1 MADDFR
7 YHKVSPRFWTDEK
20 VLRWNDDEKMLAL
33 YLLTCP
39 HRTTEGLFRLPKLY
53 MAADLGWSAERLEKP
68 FAKLIGDGF
77 MKYDEAVSI
86 VLLCNALKYQKPENP
101 NQRKG
106 ALSKLEELPATP
118 LLWDLVELAEQY
130 APAFAE
136 ELIKHFGKALP
147 EGLGKPQ
154 ALNSNS
160 NSNSKEEC
168 HDSAKAPS
176 DETLVAD
183 EGGEEEESPKY
194 PESSEPYKL
203 AFHLRS
209 AILQADSE
217 TKVPKGDPKSLQSWA
232 TEADRMIRL
241 DNRDPAEAMRLMD
254 WCQQD
259 TFWRGNILSMAKF
272 RKHYDKLKRQ
282 AERASPKREQV
293 ESIGTY
299 ETTKDEWGW
308 E

>member
-1 MADDFR
+1 
-7 YHKVSPRFWTDEK
+7 
-20 VLRWNDDEKMLAL
+20 
-33 YLLTCP
+33 
-39 HRTTEGLFRLPKLY
+39 
-53 MAADLGWSAERLEKP
+53 
-68 FAKLIGDGF
+68 
-77 MKYDEAVSI
+77 MKY
-86 VLLCNALKYQKPENP
+86 QQPENP
-101 NQRKG
+101 NQRKDIRKIENCLQRHCYG
-106 ALSKLEELPATP
+106 F
-118 LLWDLVELAEQY
+118 VELAEQY

-147 EGLGKPQ
+147 EGLGKSQ
-154 ALNSNS
+154 ALNSNSNS

-282 AERASPKREQV
+282 AERASPKRQQV